1 MRLLNRASPDKFVK
15 LEDSNGI
22 TISDETRIKEEITK
36 FNKNL

>member
-1 MRLLNRASPDKFVK
+1 MKLLNRASPDKSVK

-22 TISDETRIKEEITK
+22 TISDETRIGEEITK